1 MKKNCL
7 WHPLI
12 LLLAVTASSSA
23 FAASQAGVVITYDH
37 PEKLSGTSIGYFT
50 DFVVQDRSERET
62 AARFARE
69 IPSKLGPTLAK
80 VAPGCTLT
88 FQFTDIDL
96 GGRYQPGLGPNF
108 RQIRFYKGNGR
119 DPIRLYFNYT
129 LTDPRGR
136 VLMHGSSAATDASY
150 VGFSPNLAIEDIQ
163 LKYDE
168 FYFEQESLK
177 SWIRTNID
185 VSRPAP
191 TVKEKR

>member
-7 WHPLI
+7 WRPLT
-12 LLLAVTASSSA
+12 LLLAVTASSA
-23 FAASQAGVVITYDH
+23 LAASPANVVIAYSH
-37 PEKLSGTSIGYFT
+37 PEKFSSTSTGYFT

-88 FQFTDIDL
+88 LQFTDIDL
-96 GGRYQPGLGPNF
+96 GGRYEPRLGPNF
-108 RQIRFYKGNGR
+108 RQVRFYHNGR
-119 DPIRLYFNYT
+119 EPVRLYFNYT
-129 LTDPRGR
+129 LTDAKGR

-150 VGFSPNLAIEDIQ
+150 VGFSPNLTIEDIQ

-168 FYFEQESLK
+168 FYFEQDLLK

-185 VSRPAP
+185 VSGPAP

>member
-1 MKKNCL
+1 MKKICL
-7 WHPLI
+7 WRTLT
-12 LLLAVTASSSA
+12 LLLAVTASSA
-23 FAASQAGVVITYDH
+23 WAASPANVVVTYAH
-37 PEKLSGTSIGYFT
+37 PEKFSSTSSGYFT

-108 RQIRFYKGNGR
+108 RQIRFYKGFGR
-119 DPIRLYFNYT
+119 DPVRLYFNYT

-136 VLMHGSSAATDASY
+136 GLMHGSSAATDASY

-168 FYFEQESLK
+168 FYFEQELLK

>member
-1 MKKNCL
+1 M
-7 WHPLI
+7 
-12 LLLAVTASSSA
+12 AVTASSA
-23 FAASQAGVVITYDH
+23 LAASPANVVIAYSH
-37 PEKLSGTSIGYFT
+37 PEKFSSTSTGYFT

-88 FQFTDIDL
+88 LQFTDIDL
-96 GGRYQPGLGPNF
+96 GGRYEPRLGPNF
-108 RQIRFYKGNGR
+108 RQVRFYHNGR
-119 DPIRLYFNYT
+119 EPVRLYFNYT
-129 LTDPRGR
+129 LTDAKGR

-150 VGFSPNLAIEDIQ
+150 VGFSPNLTIEDIQ

-168 FYFEQESLK
+168 FYFEQDLLK

-185 VSRPAP
+185 VSSPAP
-191 TVKEKR
+191 TLKEKR

>member
-7 WHPLI
+7 WRPLT
-12 LLLAVTASSSA
+12 LLLAVTASSA
-23 FAASQAGVVITYDH
+23 LAASPANVVIAYSH
-37 PEKLSGTSIGYFT
+37 PEKFSSTSTGYFT

-88 FQFTDIDL
+88 LQFTDIDL
-96 GGRYQPGLGPNF
+96 GGRYEPRLGPNF
-108 RQIRFYKGNGR
+108 RQVRFYHNGR
-119 DPIRLYFNYT
+119 EPVRLYFNYT
-129 LTDPRGR
+129 LTDAKGR

-150 VGFSPNLAIEDIQ
+150 VGFSPNLTIEDIQ

-168 FYFEQESLK
+168 FYFEQDLLK
-177 SWIRTNID
+177 SWVRTNID
-185 VSRPAP
+185 VSSPTP